1 MLTAFIQSSDIVCV
15 LALMLRIE
23 MKLIALLA
31 ALKISSIPT
40 RNIILKLIFVFMVNT
55 SFRYVYIA
63 WNFRRNKWKFCV

>member
-63 WNFRRNKWKFCV
+63 WNFRRNK